1 MVGTLRHSAMR
12 RRWPNVM
19 LPFGLL
25 SLSHLSLLVLAEEA
39 SEPFLVAAQNS
50 KALSLP
56 HVCILTSACHIRITN
71 QLDVVSTTLTKY
83 FTLRHIFYITT
94 FLLLF
99 VLDLYNVDQ
108 PTRFGKKYVVR
119 VD

>member
-1 MVGTLRHSAMR
+1 
-12 RRWPNVM
+12 M

-25 SLSHLSLLVLAEEA
+25 SLSPLSLLVLAEEA

-56 HVCILTSACHIRITN
+56 HVWYVFQLDSACHIRITN
-71 QLDVVSTTLTKY
+71 QLDVVSTTLIKY

-99 VLDLYNVDQ
+99 VLDFYNVDQ
-108 PTRFGKKYVVR
+108 PTRFGKK
-119 VD
+119 